1 LYFYFYNLFYSLY
14 LLIIMLLGL
23 VVWRKNIFITSSLG
37 IIISIIVLLTCE
49 VKLWQRLIH

>member
-14 LLIIMLLGL
+14 LLIIILLGL
-23 VVWRKNIFITSSLG
+23 VAWRKNIFITSS
-37 IIISIIVLLTCE
+37 IITIISIIVLLTCE